1 MLMLL
6 LFITGCG
13 NSNGVKYND
22 VKPEDTIFF
31 KDNNQDINITN
42 KDELNKLTTNSFIAK
57 VNENG
62 FYTVVSE
69 NNLND
74 GDEIVVITILD
85 GNYLIDEYV
94 FEEKDD
100 SNFVNNVVL
109 IFIII
114 FVFIII
120 IEIVVLV
127 RQNIYLR
134 KLLIK

>member
-1 MLMLL
+1 MLL

-13 NSNGVKYND
+13 NSNDVKSND

-62 FYTVVSE
+62 SYTIVSE

-100 SNFVNNVVL
+100 SNLVNNVVL

-120 IEIVVLV
+120 IEIVVLF